1 MNSLAPRH
9 RHTFATCQKINRQ
22 PRGETENEG
31 RMASVQIADHHVRI
45 AVIGATGRI
54 GRHVCGLALA
64 HGHEVVALARH
75 PERIPAAAN
84 LTKARVDLGEA
95 SVTALAPLL
104 RGIDLVI
111 SCIGN
116 RRHDGEPQVVA
127 LGTAIILAAMAMAE
141 VPRLVMVSSLGIGDS
156 WRQLLGLG
164 WVGWMASY
172 FFATAMREDREDLAT
187 AEALAIGAP
196 SIWPWGEPVPH
207 SRPKG
212 ISVVVVR
219 PAGLT
224 NDPRSHAHQCCRA
237 DEALQ
242 NGFVAR
248 EDVARFMVSLVSQE
262 RFDRWRDG
270 PVSIGAAIERRDG
283 PVSIGAA
290 TARADAKALSK
301 PLGELDA

>member
-1 MNSLAPRH
+1 M
-9 RHTFATCQKINRQ
+9 
-22 PRGETENEG
+22 
-31 RMASVQIADHHVRI
+31 
-45 AVIGATGRI
+45 
-54 GRHVCGLALA
+54 
-64 HGHEVVALARH
+64 
-75 PERIPAAAN
+75 
-84 LTKARVDLGEA
+84 
-95 SVTALAPLL
+95 
-104 RGIDLVI
+104 
-111 SCIGN
+111 
-116 RRHDGEPQVVA
+116 VA

-156 WRQLLGLG
+156 WKQLLGLG

-196 SIWPWGEPVPH
+196 STWPWGEQVPH

-224 NDPRSHAHQCCRA
+224 NEPRSHAHQCCRA
-237 DEALQ
+237 DEALHY
-242 NGFVAR
+242 GFVAR
-248 EDVARFMVSLVSQE
+248 EDVASFMVSLVSQE

-270 PVSIGAAIERRDG
+270 AVSIACSIGAQHGAHHGATGAGDG
-283 PVSIGAA
+283 AVSIACSIGAHHGA
-290 TARADAKALSK
+290 TAGEDAMKALTSK

>member
-1 MNSLAPRH
+1 
-9 RHTFATCQKINRQ
+9 
-22 PRGETENEG
+22 
-31 RMASVQIADHHVRI
+31 MASVQIADHHVRI

-187 AEALAIGAP
+187 AEALAIGA
-196 SIWPWGEPVPH
+196 SSTWPWGEQVPH

-224 NDPRSHAHQCCRA
+224 NEPRSHAHQCCRA

-248 EDVARFMVSLVSQE
+248 EDVASFMVSLVSHE
-262 RFDRWRDG
+262 HFDRWRDG
-270 PVSIGAAIERRDG
+270 AVSIGAHH
-283 PVSIGAA
+283 GAHHGA
-290 TARADAKALSK
+290 TAGADAMKELSK

>member
-1 MNSLAPRH
+1 MDCSVVH
-9 RHTFATCQKINRQ
+9 R
-22 PRGETENEG
+22 
-31 RMASVQIADHHVRI
+31 V

-54 GRHVCGLALA
+54 GRKCVLFALA

-95 SVTALAPLL
+95 SVTALAPLIH
-104 RGIDLVI
+104 GSDLVI

-196 SIWPWGEPVPH
+196 STWPWGEQVPH

-224 NDPRSHAHQCCRA
+224 NEPRSHAHQCCRA

-248 EDVARFMVSLVSQE
+248 EDVASFMVSLVSQE

-270 PVSIGAAIERRDG
+270 AVSIACSIGAHHGAQHGAHHGATGAGDG
-283 PVSIGAA
+283 VVSIACSIGTHHGA
-290 TARADAKALSK
+290 TAGAGAMKALSK